1 MTCRVL
7 ELDPGIFHVFIQLF
21 CGSGKGDLCLL
32 LLLHGC
38 KAKRKKGCGAV
49 EQGIKPAA
57 SLKKGRNE
65 ACFSVLVNCVSI
77 ILTTNATTLNNGG
90 EDLQLVLEGIPAG
103 TNNNKG
109 KKGRVLIVCVCVGGV
124 IYCPNHLLNWI
135 SDQPPKRHNRTVRA
149 KHRRGAESVEE
160 GMKEAVR

>member
-1 MTCRVL
+1 M
-7 ELDPGIFHVFIQLF
+7 
-21 CGSGKGDLCLL
+21 
-32 LLLHGC
+32 
-38 KAKRKKGCGAV
+38 

-65 ACFSVLVNCVSI
+65 ACFSVLVKDTHHCVSI

-109 KKGRVLIVCVCVGGV
+109 KKGRVLIVCVWGGG
-124 IYCPNHLLNWI
+124 CNLL
-135 SDQPPKRHNRTVRA
+135 P
-149 KHRRGAESVEE
+149 ESLI
-160 GMKEAVR
+160 KLDL